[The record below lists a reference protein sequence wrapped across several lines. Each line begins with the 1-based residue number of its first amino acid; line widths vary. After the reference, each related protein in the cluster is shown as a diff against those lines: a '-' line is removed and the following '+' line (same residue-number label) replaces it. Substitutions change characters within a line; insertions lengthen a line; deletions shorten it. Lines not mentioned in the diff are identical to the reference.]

1 MTGLN
6 DTDIKLTD
14 EWQLTQAADGDAPL
28 CSGLECLYQNIA
40 LEAVT
45 QKGDLFYDLDFG
57 WSLYDFI
64 QSEDDELTRLE
75 IAQRARLGLQKR
87 EVILS
92 ETIEISVDYI
102 DDAFRLY
109 CSFQF
114 AEESEPRQLN
124 VVIDP
129 VNVEVVNDD

>member
-14 EWQLTQAADGDAPL
+14 SWQLTQAADGDAPL